1 VAQAQE
7 ETHLRPARQ
16 QGQAAQHLVA
26 LHLPEAHL
34 PAPQRR
40 EPNLPGLLHL
50 QVLRGPLLQQ
60 RRHPQPSQP

>member
-1 VAQAQE
+1 MQTARPVAQE

-26 LHLPEAHL
+26 LRLPE
-34 PAPQRR
+34 PQRR
-40 EPNLPGLLHL
+40 EPNLPELLHP